1 VTDVIGDVVTAV
13 LVLSAALMCLAAGVG
28 LLRFPDVLSRLHAA
42 TKPQILG
49 LIAVTTDVAVNNF
62 TLGTVTLSV
71 AIVAFQAITA
81 PMAAHLIARVAHDTD
96 RFRPELLV
104 VDELGH
110 ANRRGDRGA

>member
-1 VTDVIGDVVTAV
+1 MNDLIREVVTAV
-13 LVLSAALMCLAAGVG
+13 LVLSAAVMCFAAGVG

-71 AIVAFQAITA
+71 AIVAFQALTA
-81 PMAAHLIARVAHDTD
+81 PMAAHLVARVAHDTD
-96 RFRPELLV
+96 RFLPELLV
-104 VDELGH
+104 VDELGQ